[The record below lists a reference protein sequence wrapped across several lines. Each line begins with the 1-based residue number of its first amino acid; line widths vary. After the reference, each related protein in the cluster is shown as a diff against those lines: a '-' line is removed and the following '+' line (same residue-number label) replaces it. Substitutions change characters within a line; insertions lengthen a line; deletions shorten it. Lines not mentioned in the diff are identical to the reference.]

1 MYFVSDAVKVEASV
15 TYKEKN
21 KKLHKNLNLD
31 TLIDI
36 KGWKALGNK
45 FTLQNVVKIEAV
57 VNEGELEKPE
67 KEDIEL
73 LKSFIQ
79 EEVEREDNQ
88 IGLFD

>member
-1 MYFVSDAVKVEASV
+1 MDS
-15 TYKEKN
+15 
-21 KKLHKNLNLD
+21 
-31 TLIDI
+31 LIDV

-45 FTLQNVVKIEAV
+45 FPLQNVVKIESVSGVKEVKAQD
-57 VNEGELEKPE
+57 PE
-67 KEDIEL
+67 KEDIAL

>member
-1 MYFVSDAVKVEASV
+1 MYFASDAVKVEASV

-21 KKLHKNLNLD
+21 KKLQKILNLD
-31 TLIDI
+31 TLIDV

-45 FTLQNVVKIEAV
+45 FHLQNVVKIEAV
-57 VNEGELEKPE
+57 VNEDELEKPE

>member
-1 MYFVSDAVKVEASV
+1 M

-21 KKLHKNLNLD
+21 KKLQKILNLD
-31 TLIDI
+31 SLIDV

-45 FTLQNVVKIEAV
+45 FPLQNVVKIESVSGVKEVEAQD
-57 VNEGELEKPE
+57 PE
-67 KEDIEL
+67 KEDIAL

>member
-1 MYFVSDAVKVEASV
+1 MQKI
-15 TYKEKN
+15 
-21 KKLHKNLNLD
+21 LNLD
-31 TLIDI
+31 TLIDV

-45 FTLQNVVKIEAV
+45 FLLQNLVKIEAV
-57 VNEGELEKPE
+57 INEGELEKPE